1 MDWVQACRRLI
12 AASGFFLS
20 MKEGLFMNEDTV
32 EYVGVK
38 DNETNM
44 RFAELKARHREL
56 DMHGADILREILNNP
71 PISMNDDCK
80 AIFTYEIFTL
90 ASGHDYLE
98 LLSQFH
104 AISNKDNL

>member
-1 MDWVQACRRLI
+1 
-12 AASGFFLS
+12 
-20 MKEGLFMNEDTV
+20 MNEKSI
-32 EYVGVK
+32 EYVGVT
-38 DNETNM
+38 DHETDM

-56 DMHGADILREILNNP
+56 DIRGAEILRDILNNP

-80 AIFTYEIFTL
+80 AIFTYKIFTL

-104 AISNKDNL
+104 VLLHKDNV